1 MSRLFQIDHSKEMSA
16 TAVEEEK
23 QSSSEVTSFSS
34 QLSNALTNASVVN
47 LKQREEKMK
56 KLSKIFGSFEATH

>member
-1 MSRLFQIDHSKEMSA
+1 MY
-16 TAVEEEK
+16 TAVEEEEK

-34 QLSNALTNASVVN
+34 QLSNALTNASVVK

-56 KLSKIFGSFEATH
+56 KLSKVFGSFEATHYM